1 MPTPNRT
8 HERLVALFLF
18 GALLFTPP
26 LITLFNSATRV
37 LGLPV
42 LYLYLFGTWAAI
54 IALAALTMER
64 ATLDGDPAGPAQTTP
79 PGDETA
85 NAEG

>member
-1 MPTPNRT
+1 MLTPNRT
-8 HERLVALFLF
+8 HERLVALFLL

-26 LITLFNSATRV
+26 LIAVFNSATRF

-42 LYLYLFGTWAAI
+42 LYLYLFATWAAV

-64 ATLDGDPAGPAQTTP
+64 ATPDGDPVEPAQATP
-79 PGDETA
+79 PGTQ